1 MTLCLSFTTLMI
13 STSKSLAMHLETLI
27 AVQACDAVKTM
38 NVLVIAVDR
47 CQSLALFS
55 VIHLLKVASALGQSP
70 LRLTTVNLFVRKHIV
85 RTTLFPSLTSFL
97 LVRMDASNTEL
108 TTNATGKLVLM
119 TWIVTA
125 DAAATSSHSLLEGV
139 SP

>member
-1 MTLCLSFTTLMI
+1 
-13 STSKSLAMHLETLI
+13 MHLETLI

-97 LVRMDASNTEL
+97 LVKTDASNTEL
-108 TTNATGKLVLM
+108 TTNATGKLV
-119 TWIVTA
+119 
-125 DAAATSSHSLLEGV
+125 
-139 SP
+139 